1 MGEIIHTPFHT
12 LTITLLAERNMFGIW
27 GSTLMSLMLLP
38 WPVKDY
44 GGGGMKGVNNCQQD
58 SHTLPS
64 PHTHMDQRLLPAVHH
79 ADHALVP
86 GKDEQ
91 RGPRLDVHAPLAD
104 VELLGGL
111 VE

>member
-1 MGEIIHTPFHT
+1 
-12 LTITLLAERNMFGIW
+12 
-27 GSTLMSLMLLP
+27 
-38 WPVKDY
+38 
-44 GGGGMKGVNNCQQD
+44 
-58 SHTLPS
+58 
-64 PHTHMDQRLLPAVHH
+64 MDQRLLPAVHH